1 MEATSVKDVTADH
14 DVHFKKIALYLYPV
28 MVPLL
33 LNSWNSGR
41 MKFLCSSLLLILSF
55 YDLSKNDSDDTE
67 ELKKVI
73 SKFEKDFKEIKEIC
87 QSFDS
92 EDE

>member
-1 MEATSVKDVTADH
+1 MEATSVKDITADH
-14 DVHFKKIALYLYPV
+14 DIHFKKIALYLYPV
-28 MVPLL
+28 MLPLL
-33 LNSWNSGR
+33 LNSWNTGR

-55 YDLSKNDSDDTE
+55 YDLSKKDSDDAE

-73 SKFEKDFKEIKEIC
+73 SNFEKDFKEIKEIC
-87 QSFDS
+87 QSLDS